1 MEFIISINKMNKN
14 KTVKSH
20 CQMKDSVSEITVQP
34 VCSASRFTHMQIK
47 HFQRDHLQSE

>member
-34 VCSASRFTHMQIK
+34 VCSAPRTVYPYANKALST
-47 HFQRDHLQSE
+47 